1 MFHDPE
7 LHRTTNGTGRIDDQ
21 PWTGVLEHVRTLKEP
36 HQPIPLFTEVLEIL
50 MSPEYQ
56 HVKLNIDCKVE
67 SEPVK
72 LFTMIRAE
80 IEKYANWQN
89 VLAPRL
95 ILGIWHPKF
104 LQPALEILPY
114 LPRFAISMSI
124 PQVRQYFFNN
134 CHGFSLMY
142 EVLASKK
149 GEEFR
154 EECKKLNKE
163 ICAWTVNGKEEMREC
178 VRWGVKSIISDKP
191 DQWRA
196 IKKDILANRKA
207 ALKPTL
213 TTYVLPYL
221 QKKNYWF
228 EYQRLANEETE
239 YLERE
244 AGKFDK
250 YAAQA
255 MPIRIARPGDALV

>member
-1 MFHDPE
+1 
-7 LHRTTNGTGRIDDQ
+7 
-21 PWTGVLEHVRTLKEP
+21 
-36 HQPIPLFTEVLEIL
+36 
-50 MSPEYQ
+50 
-56 HVKLNIDCKVE
+56 
-67 SEPVK
+67 
-72 LFTMIRAE
+72 
-80 IEKYANWQN
+80 
-89 VLAPRL
+89 
-95 ILGIWHPKF
+95 
-104 LQPALEILPY
+104 
-114 LPRFAISMSI
+114 MSI

-154 EECKKLNKE
+154 KECKELNKE

-228 EYQRLANEETE
+228 EYVSYRGLHPGSQNADAFGSNGWRT
-239 YLERE
+239 RR
-244 AGKFDK
+244 
-250 YAAQA
+250 QSTWS
-255 MPIRIARPGDALV
+255 ARPASLTSTRRKPCPSESLDLAMRWSKD